1 MLYPQRNLF
10 RQFIELSGFWE
21 FRFDANNKGL
31 DENWKNGFNNSRPI
45 AVPASWND
53 QFAEGRDNLGPAWY
67 QCSFMKPW
75 GWDNKKIIIR
85 FGSVNYLSDVWLNGD
100 VVGHHE
106 GGHLPFEY
114 DISNKIEPGDNL
126 LVVRV
131 DGRLSDNHVPPR
143 GSPMNYPQTNFDFYP
158 FCGIH
163 RPVLLY
169 AISKEGLKDISVR
182 TSINDTTGLLDVT
195 IETVN
200 LNDAYL
206 NLSLKG
212 FGSELTN
219 ASKIE
224 QNIQKMTLE
233 VNGAKL
239 WSTTSPNLYDLRVDI
254 VKEDSIIDS
263 YTLKVGIRTIEVKG
277 DKLLLNGKPIYL
289 TGFGRHEDFPIT
301 GRGYVPAIIIKDYSL
316 MNWIGANS
324 FRTSHYPYSEQM
336 MDLAD
341 RLGFLVID
349 EIPAVGL
356 TFNKNVIERQLEL
369 CNQFIEELI
378 NRDKNHPSVIM
389 WSLAN
394 EPHNSLKSGEFFRTL
409 YDRTKDLDSTRPVT
423 VVNMMG
429 VKEKAF
435 EFCDVICINRYYG
448 WYLQPGNLDEA
459 CELLSKEMDKLYE
472 KHRKPIILSEFGADA
487 IPGVH
492 SQPPEMFSEEYQ
504 TEFIKKYIEVCRS
517 KPYMIGEHVWNMCDF
532 KTSQGITRMGSI
544 NYKGVFTR
552 DRRPKMAAHLLRRVW
567 NKKEDFPI
575 EDINSLR
582 NRAQTIEESREIFKQ
597 SRRENRELEK

>member
-21 FRFDANNKGL
+21 FRFDSYNKGL
-31 DENWKNGFNNSRPI
+31 DENWKNGFNNNRPI

-67 QCSFMKPW
+67 QCSFIKPW
-75 GWDNKKIIIR
+75 DWDKKKIIIR
-85 FGSVNYLSDVWLNGD
+85 FGSVNYLSDVWLNGEM
-100 VVGHHE
+100 VGHHE

-114 DISNKIEPGDNL
+114 DISNKIEPEDNL

-131 DGRLSDNHVPPR
+131 DGRLSENHVPPR
-143 GSPMNYPQTNFDFYP
+143 GHPMNYPQTNFDFFP

-169 AISKEGLKDISVR
+169 AIPKEGLKDISVR
-182 TSINDTTGLLDVT
+182 TSIKDTTGILDVT

-200 LNDAYL
+200 LNDVYV

-219 ASKIE
+219 TSKIE
-224 QNIQKMTLE
+224 QNIQEMTLE
-233 VNGAKL
+233 VKKAKF
-239 WSTTSPNLYDLRVDI
+239 WNTETPNLYALTVDI

-263 YTLKVGIRTIEVKG
+263 YSLKVGIRTIEVKG
-277 DKLLLNGKPIYL
+277 DKLLLNDKPIYL

-356 TFNKNVIERQLEL
+356 TFSK
-369 CNQFIEELI
+369 
-378 NRDKNHPSVIM
+378 
-389 WSLAN
+389 
-394 EPHNSLKSGEFFRTL
+394 FRTL
-409 YDRTKDLDSTRPVT
+409 YDKTKDLDSTRPVT

-435 EFCDVICINRYYG
+435 EFCDVLCINRYYG
-448 WYLQPGNLDEA
+448 WYLQPGNLNEA

-472 KHRKPIILSEFGADA
+472 KHRKPIILSEFGADT
-487 IPGVH
+487 IPGWH

-517 KPYMIGEHVWNMCDF
+517 KPYVIGEHVWNMCDF

-552 DRRPKMAAHLLRRVW
+552 DRRPKMAAHLLRRIW
-567 NKKEDFPI
+567 NKKEDSPI
-575 EDINSLR
+575 EDINTLR

-597 SRRENRELEK
+597 SRREDRQLEK

>member
-1 MLYPQRNLF
+1 MLYPQRNKY
-10 RQFIELSGFWE
+10 RHYIDLSGFWD
-21 FRFDANNKGL
+21 FRFDPDDKGVG
-31 DENWKNGFNNSRPI
+31 ENWKTGFTNACPI

-53 QFAEGRDNLGPAWY
+53 QFADDRDFLGPAWY
-67 QCSFMKPW
+67 QLIFKKPGDW
-75 GWDNKKIIIR
+75 ENKKTMIR
-85 FGSVNYLSDVWLNGD
+85 FGSVNYLSDVWLNGET
-100 VVGHHE
+100 VGHHE

-114 DISNKIEPGDNL
+114 DISDKIVSDDNL

-143 GSPMNYPQTNFDFYP
+143 GRPMNNPQTNFDFFP

-169 AISKEGLKDISVR
+169 IIPNEGLRDITVR
-182 TSINDTTGLLDVT
+182 TSIKDTTGILNVM
-195 IETVN
+195 IETVG
-200 LNDAYL
+200 LNDTYV
-206 NLSLKG
+206 NLYLKG
-212 FGSELTN
+212 FGSEITN
-219 ASKIE
+219 TLKIE
-224 QNIQKMTLE
+224 QNTQKMTLE
-233 VNGAKL
+233 VKKAKF
-239 WSTTSPNLYDLRVDI
+239 WNTETPNLYDLTVDI
-254 VKEDSIIDS
+254 VKDDAIIDS
-263 YTLKVGIRTIEVKG
+263 YSLKVGIRTIEVKG
-277 DKLLLNGKPIYL
+277 DKLLLNDKPIYL

-301 GRGYVPAIIIKDYSL
+301 GRGYVPAVIIKDYSL

-356 TFNKNVIERQLEL
+356 TFKKDVIDRQLEL
-369 CNQFIEELI
+369 CNQYIEELI
-378 NRDKNHPSVIM
+378 KRDKNHPSVIM

-394 EPHNSLKSGEFFRTL
+394 EPHNSLKSGEFFRKL
-409 YDRTKDLDSTRPVT
+409 YDKTKVLDNTRPVT

-435 EFCDVICINRYYG
+435 EFCDVLCINRYYG
-448 WYLQPGNLDEA
+448 WYLQPGNIDEA

-472 KHRKPIILSEFGADA
+472 KHRKPIILSEFGADT
-487 IPGVH
+487 IPGWH

-504 TEFIKKYIEVCRS
+504 TEFIKKYIKVCRS
-517 KPYMIGEHVWNMCDF
+517 KPYVIGEHVWNMCDF
-532 KTSQGITRMGSI
+532 KTSQGITRMGSM

-552 DRRPKMAAHLLRRVW
+552 DRRPKMAAHILRKIW
-567 NKKEDFPI
+567 KE
-575 EDINSLR
+575 
-582 NRAQTIEESREIFKQ
+582 KY
-597 SRRENRELEK
+597 

>member
-1 MLYPQRNLF
+1 MLYPQRNKNRHF
-10 RQFIELSGFWE
+10 VDLSGFWD
-21 FRFDANNKGL
+21 FRFDPDDKGVG
-31 DENWKNGFNNSRPI
+31 ENWTKGFNNGCPI

-53 QFAEGRDNLGPAWY
+53 QFADDRDFLGPAWY
-67 QCSFMKPW
+67 QLKFMMPRE
-75 GWDNKKIIIR
+75 WDKKKIMIR
-85 FGSVNYLSDVWLNGD
+85 FGSVNYLSDVRLNGE

-114 DISNKIEPGDNL
+114 EISDKIVSEDNL

-143 GSPMNYPQTNFDFYP
+143 GRPMNNPQTNFDFYP

-169 AISKEGLKDISVR
+169 AIPNEGLRDITVR
-182 TSINDTTGLLDVT
+182 PSIKDTTGILDVT
-195 IETVN
+195 LETVG
-200 LNDAYL
+200 LNDAYV

-212 FGSELTN
+212 FGSEITN
-219 ASKIE
+219 TSKIE
-224 QNIQKMTLE
+224 LNIQKMTLE
-233 VNGAKL
+233 VKQAKF
-239 WSTTSPNLYDLRVDI
+239 WNPETPNLYDLIVEI
-254 VKEDSIIDS
+254 VKADTIIDS
-263 YTLKVGIRTIEVKG
+263 YSLKVGIRTIEVKG

-301 GRGYVPAIIIKDYSL
+301 GRGYVPAVIIKDYSL

-336 MDLAD
+336 MELAD

-356 TFNKNVIERQLEL
+356 TLRKDVIERQQEL
-369 CNQFIEELI
+369 CDQFIEVLI
-378 NRDKNHPSVIM
+378 KRDKNHPSVIM

-394 EPHNSLKSGEFFRTL
+394 EPHNSLKSGEFFRKL
-409 YDRTKDLDSTRPVT
+409 YDKTKDLDNTRPVT

-435 EFCDVICINRYYG
+435 EFCEVLCINRYYG
-448 WYLQPGNLDEA
+448 WYLQPGNIDEA
-459 CELLSKEMDKLYE
+459 CELLSKEMDNLYE
-472 KHRKPIILSEFGADA
+472 KHRKPIILSEFGADT
-487 IPGVH
+487 IPGWH

-504 TEFIKKYIEVCRS
+504 TEFIKKYIDVCRS
-517 KPYMIGEHVWNMCDF
+517 KPYVIGEHVWNMCDF
-532 KTSQGITRMGSI
+532 KTSQGITRMGST

-552 DRRPKMAAHLLRRVW
+552 DRRPKMAAHLLRKLW
-567 NKKEDFPI
+567 KEK
-575 EDINSLR
+575 N
-582 NRAQTIEESREIFKQ
+582 
-597 SRRENRELEK
+597 

>member
-1 MLYPQRNLF
+1 LYPQNNKNRK
-10 RQFIELSGFWE
+10 FIDLSGIWD
-21 FRFDANNKGL
+21 FRFDPDDTGNK
-31 DENWKNGFNNSRPI
+31 ENWKNGFNQSIHI

-53 QFAEGRDNLGPAWY
+53 QFADERDFLGPTWY
-67 QCSFMKPW
+67 QLKFTKPW
-75 GWDNKKIIIR
+75 EWDKKKITIR
-85 FGSVNYLSDVWLNGD
+85 FGSVNYFTDAWLNGE

-114 DISNKIEPGDNL
+114 EISDKISSEENL

-143 GSPMNYPQTNFDFYP
+143 GRPMNNPQTNFDFFP

-169 AISKEGLKDISVR
+169 AIPNNGISDITVK
-182 TSINDTTGLLDVT
+182 TSIKDTTGILDVT
-195 IETVN
+195 IETIG
-200 LNDAYL
+200 LSDAYL
-206 NLSLKG
+206 NLYLRG
-212 FGSELTN
+212 IGSEIIGS
-219 ASKIE
+219 SKIQ
-224 QNIQKMTLE
+224 QNIQNMTLE
-233 VNGAKL
+233 VKKAKF
-239 WSTTSPNLYDLRVDI
+239 WTTETPNLYDLTVDI
-254 VKEDSIIDS
+254 VREDTIIDS
-263 YTLKVGIRTIEVKG
+263 YSLKVGIRTIEVKG
-277 DKLLLNGKPIYL
+277 NKLLLNGNPVYL

-301 GRGYVPAIIIKDYSL
+301 GRGYVPAVIIKDYSL

-356 TFNKNVIERQLEL
+356 TFSKDVIGRQLEL
-369 CNQFIEELI
+369 CEQYIVELI
-378 NRDKNHPSVIM
+378 KRDKNHPSVIM

-394 EPHNSLKSGEFFRTL
+394 EPHNSLKSGEFFKKL
-409 YDRTKDLDSTRPVT
+409 YDKTKALDNTRPVT
-423 VVNMMG
+423 IVNMMG

-435 EFCDVICINRYYG
+435 EFCDVLCINRYYG
-448 WYLQPGNLDEA
+448 WYMQPGNIDEG

-472 KHRKPIILSEFGADA
+472 KHRKPIILSEFGADT
-487 IPGVH
+487 IPGWH

-517 KPYMIGEHVWNMCDF
+517 KPYVIGEHVWNMCDF

-552 DRRPKMAAHLLRRVW
+552 DRRPKMVAHLLRKLW
-567 NKKEDFPI
+567 KEKD
-575 EDINSLR
+575 
-582 NRAQTIEESREIFKQ
+582 
-597 SRRENRELEK
+597 

>member
-1 MLYPQRNLF
+1 MLYPQRNKY
-10 RQFIELSGFWE
+10 RHFIDLSGFWD
-21 FRFDANNKGL
+21 FQFDPDDKGVGENWAKGL
-31 DENWKNGFNNSRPI
+31 NNGCPI

-53 QFAEGRDNLGPAWY
+53 QFADSRDFLGPAWY
-67 QCSFMKPW
+67 QLKFKKQ
-75 GWDNKKIIIR
+75 WDWDSKNTMIR
-85 FGSVNYLSDVWLNGD
+85 FGSVNYLSDVWLNGEL
-100 VVGHHE
+100 VGHHE

-114 DISNKIEPGDNL
+114 DISNKIVTEDNL

-131 DGRLSDNHVPPR
+131 DGRLSDRYVPPSGR
-143 GSPMNYPQTNFDFYP
+143 PMNYPQTNFDFYP

-169 AISKEGLKDISVR
+169 AIPNEGLRDISVR
-182 TSINDTTGLLDVT
+182 TSIKDTTGILDVT
-195 IETVN
+195 IETVG
-200 LNDAYL
+200 LNDTSV
-206 NLSLKG
+206 NLYLKG
-212 FGSELTN
+212 YGSEITN
-219 ASKIE
+219 TSKIE
-224 QNIQKMTLE
+224 QNIQKTTLE
-233 VNGAKL
+233 VKEAKF
-239 WSTTSPNLYDLRVDI
+239 WNTETPNLYDLTVDI
-254 VKEDSIIDS
+254 VKEDAIIDS
-263 YTLKVGIRTIEVKG
+263 YSLKVGIRTIEVKG

-356 TFNKNVIERQLEL
+356 TFSKNVIERQLEL
-369 CNQFIEELI
+369 CSQYIEELI
-378 NRDKNHPSVIM
+378 KRDKNHPSVIM

-394 EPHNSLKSGEFFRTL
+394 EPHNSLKSGAFFRTL
-409 YDRTKDLDSTRPVT
+409 YDKTKELDNTRPVT

-435 EFCDVICINRYYG
+435 EFCDVLCINRYYG
-448 WYLQPGNLDEA
+448 WYLHPGNIDDA

-472 KHRKPIILSEFGADA
+472 KHRKPIILSEFGADT
-487 IPGVH
+487 IPGWH

-504 TEFIKKYIEVCRS
+504 TEFIEKYIEVCRS
-517 KPYMIGEHVWNMCDF
+517 KPYVIGEHVWNMCDF

-552 DRRPKMAAHLLRRVW
+552 DRRPKMAAHILRKLW
-567 NKKEDFPI
+567 KKKD
-575 EDINSLR
+575 
-582 NRAQTIEESREIFKQ
+582 
-597 SRRENRELEK
+597 